1 MTDCDQIVKTFH
13 YAGHTLTWEEHSPG
27 QHTLIFLNGYSAS
40 RLSWSSYLPHFA
52 PLGRCVTL
60 DLPGH
65 FPAQAPADYDRLTQD
80 LLLDL
85 EANAI
90 RHICPTGS
98 ITLIGHSTGGLVAL
112 GVARCF
118 PNQVKRVISIDGVIW
133 GPLTGLLGFAHFL
146 LRHHLYPV
154 FWALWRYTQ
163 IAPWAMVHGV
173 SFYVRRQLDHWRNP
187 VAWQVCRESHPWY
200 RQQRLMSLAAL
211 LKMLEGCDIRPLIKD
226 LPIPILAITG
236 EHDPIVPRQQ
246 AQWLAH
252 QLPRLNLH
260 IFSGAGHVPQIE
272 MAEACLHT
280 MLDWLQAH
288 PV

>member
-1 MTDCDQIVKTFH
+1 MNAFH
-13 YAGHTLTWEEHSPG
+13 YDGHTLTWEEHSPG
-27 QHTLIFLNGYSAS
+27 DHTLIFLNGYSAS
-40 RLSWSSYLPHFA
+40 RRSWSQYLPHFA

-65 FPAQAPADYDRLTQD
+65 FPAQSPDDYDQLTQD
-80 LLLDL
+80 QLLDL
-85 EANAI
+85 ETRAI
-90 RHICPTGS
+90 QGICPTGS

-112 GVARCF
+112 GVASRL
-118 PNQVKRVISIDGVIW
+118 PDRVKHVISIDGVVW

-146 LRHHLYPV
+146 LRHQLYPV

-173 SFYVRRQLDHWRNP
+173 SFYVHRQLDHYRNP
-187 VAWQVCRESHPWY
+187 RVWQLCYDSHPWY
-200 RQQRLMSLAAL
+200 RQQRLMSLTAL
-211 LKMLEGCDIRPLIKD
+211 LRMLEVCDIRPLIKT
-226 LPIPILAITG
+226 LPMPVLALTG
-236 EHDPIVPRQQ
+236 EHDPIVPRRQ

-252 QLPRLNLH
+252 NLPHANLR
-260 IFSGAGHVPQIE
+260 IFSDTGHAPQIE
-272 MAEACLHT
+272 MADDCLHL

>member
-1 MTDCDQIVKTFH
+1 MNTFQ
-13 YAGHTLTWEEHSPG
+13 YDGHTLTWEEHSPG

-40 RLSWSSYLPHFA
+40 RRSWSQSLPYFA
-52 PLGRCVTL
+52 PFGRCVTV

-65 FPAQAPADYDRLTQD
+65 FPAQSPADYNCLTQD

-85 EANAI
+85 ETNAV
-90 RHICPTGS
+90 RDICPNGS

-112 GVARCF
+112 GVASRL
-118 PNQVKRVISIDGVIW
+118 PDRVKRVISIDGVIW
-133 GPLTGLLGFAHFL
+133 GPLYGLLGFAHFL
-146 LRHHLYPV
+146 LRHRLYPV

-173 SFYVRRQLDHWRNP
+173 SFYVHRQIDHYRNP
-187 VAWQVCRESHPWY
+187 LAWQLCYESHPWY
-200 RQQRLMSLAAL
+200 RQQRLANLATL
-211 LKMLEGCDIRPLIKD
+211 LRMLEVCDIRPLIKE
-226 LPIPILAITG
+226 LPMPVLALTG

-252 QLPRLNLH
+252 NLPQANLH
-260 IFSGAGHVPQIE
+260 IFGETGHAPHLE
-272 MAEACLHT
+272 MAGDCLRF

>member
-1 MTDCDQIVKTFH
+1 MNTYQYD
-13 YAGHTLTWEEHSPG
+13 GHTLTWEEHSPG

-40 RLSWSSYLPHFA
+40 RRSWSFVLPHFA

-65 FPAQAPADYDRLTQD
+65 FPAQSPDDYDRLTQD

-85 EANAI
+85 EASVI
-90 RHICPTGS
+90 QHICPTGS

-112 GVARCF
+112 GVASRL
-118 PNQVKRVISIDGVIW
+118 PDRVKRVISIDGVVW

-146 LRHHLYPV
+146 LRNRLYPA

-173 SFYVRRQLDHWRNP
+173 SFYVHRQIDHYRNP
-187 VAWQVCRESHPWY
+187 LVWQLCYESHPWY

-211 LKMLEGCDIRPLIKD
+211 LRLLEVCDIRPLIKG
-226 LPIPILAITG
+226 LPMPVLALTG
-236 EHDPIVPRQQ
+236 EHDPVVPRRQ

-252 QLPRLNLH
+252 NLPRANLR
-260 IFSGAGHVPQIE
+260 IFSATGHAPQLE
-272 MAEACLHT
+272 MADDCLRI

-288 PV
+288 PD